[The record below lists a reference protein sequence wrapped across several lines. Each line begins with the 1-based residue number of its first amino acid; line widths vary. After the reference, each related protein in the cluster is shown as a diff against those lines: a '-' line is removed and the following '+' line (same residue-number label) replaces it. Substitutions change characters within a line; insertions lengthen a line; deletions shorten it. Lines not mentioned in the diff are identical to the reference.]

1 MQLSIVCWWFPWDFR
16 RQVSTNKIK
25 LQGIGPTE
33 NGNVPGKLPKFA
45 LLYKKD
51 PCLDSMHLVYK
62 LGHHARTII
71 KPILVIGPQVYTV
84 TKSRETCKVFINC
97 VFYLISSSEMLG
109 MMHGL

>member
-1 MQLSIVCWWFPWDFR
+1 MVSLGLC

-25 LQGIGPTE
+25 LGDRPTQRMGMSQG
-33 NGNVPGKLPKFA
+33 NYLNLHF
-45 LLYKKD
+45 YKKD

-62 LGHHARTII
+62 LGHHARSII

-84 TKSRETCKVFINC
+84 TKSRETCKVFINY